1 LRTGAGGGNIAARSG
16 GTMRIGEIMNVNAAR
31 IRLGSTMRQAAE
43 VVASTQVSDLMV
55 VDEENNFVG
64 VLSEGD
70 LIRAVLPRY
79 EELMGG
85 EAMSDAFEGFLD
97 KGKDMANHPVEGL
110 VIKSPIT
117 VSPSDPVLRAAST
130 MISKQIRRL
139 PVVDK
144 GKLVGTVARADICR
158 GVLSA

>member
-1 LRTGAGGGNIAARSG
+1 
-16 GTMRIGEIMNVNAAR
+16 MRIGDIMNVNAAR
-31 IRLGSTMRQAAE
+31 IRLGTTMRQAAE

-79 EELMGG
+79 EELMAQG
-85 EAMSDAFEGFLD
+85 EGLSSAFETFVEN
-97 KGKDMANHPVEGL
+97 GKAKAEQPIEPL

-117 VSPSDPVLRAAST
+117 VGPSDPVLRAAST
-130 MISKQIRRL
+130 MIAKQIRRL

>member
-1 LRTGAGGGNIAARSG
+1 
-16 GTMRIGEIMNVNAAR
+16 MRIGDIMNVNAAR

-70 LIRAVLPRY
+70 LIRAILPRY
-79 EELMGG
+79 EELMAQG
-85 EAMSDAFEGFLD
+85 ENLSSAFETFVEN
-97 KGKDMANHPVEGL
+97 GKSMAGKSIEEL
-110 VIKSPIT
+110 VIKSPLT
-117 VSPSDPVLRAAST
+117 VDPADPVLRAAST
-130 MISKQIRRL
+130 MIAKQIRRL

>member
-1 LRTGAGGGNIAARSG
+1 
-16 GTMRIGEIMNVNAAR
+16 MRIGDIMNVNAAR

-70 LIRAVLPRY
+70 LIRTILPRY
-79 EELMGG
+79 EEIMQQG
-85 EAMSDAFEGFLD
+85 ENLSSAFETFVENGKSMAD
-97 KGKDMANHPVEGL
+97 KSIEEL
-110 VIKSPIT
+110 VIKDPLS
-117 VSPSDPVLRAAST
+117 VSPNDPVLRAAST
-130 MISKQIRRL
+130 MIARQIRRL

>member
-1 LRTGAGGGNIAARSG
+1 
-16 GTMRIGEIMNVNAAR
+16 MRIGEIMNVNAAR

-85 EAMSDAFEGFLD
+85 GESLSSAFETFLE
-97 KGKDMANHPVEGL
+97 KGKELANEPIEKL
-110 VIKSPIT
+110 VIKSPFT
-117 VSPSDPVLRAAST
+117 VSPTDPVLRAAST
-130 MISKQIRRL
+130 MIAKQIRRL

>member
-1 LRTGAGGGNIAARSG
+1 
-16 GTMRIGEIMNVNAAR
+16 MRIGEIMNVNAAR
-31 IRLGSTMRQAAE
+31 IRLGTTMRQAAE

-79 EELMGG
+79 EELMAGG
-85 EAMSDAFEGFLD
+85 GSMSEAFEEFVD
-97 KGKDMANHPVEGL
+97 KGKSLADGPIEPL
-110 VIKSPIT
+110 VIKTPIT
-117 VSPSDPVLRAAST
+117 VAPSDPVLRAAST
-130 MISKQIRRL
+130 MIAKQIRRL

-158 GVLSA
+158 GVLSS